1 MLPGSYCWPATE
13 VLERLV
19 RSTYEGDARAVD
31 ALLSTIRPG
40 LLAFFQRRFAA
51 DVAEDL
57 TQLALIRI
65 HGALPRIDP
74 TRADSYISTVA
85 RNLLRTN
92 QRSSARSRS
101 REGDTDIADV
111 AAEIPSAEVNVEYA
125 ELVTAIHRACLANLP
140 PGLREVATAV
150 VRGQDTATIAQDLGV
165 SPITVRTRLMRVR
178 AVLRRELQSYVD
190 LGGENERR
198 RAQKSRG

>member
-19 RSTYEGDARAVD
+19 RNAYNGDAGAVD

-51 DVAEDL
+51 DAAEDL

-92 QRSSARSRS
+92 QKSMARSRS
-101 REGDTDIADV
+101 REGDADV
-111 AAEIPSAEVNVEYA
+111 ADIATEIPSAEATVEYA
-125 ELVTAIHRACLANLP
+125 DLVGAIHRACLTNLS
-140 PGLREVATAV
+140 PGLRDVAMGI
-150 VRGQDTATIAQDLGV
+150 VRGQDSATIAADLGV

-178 AVLRRELQSYVD
+178 TVLRRELSSYVD
-190 LGGENERR
+190 SEDDDERQ
-198 RAQKSRG
+198 RA